1 MPYKPTMPTGY
12 TSLPNPSSHVEED
25 ELEAAF
31 EASDDEDEHA
41 HESSPLTHQRHSSEE
56 YIPSAEP
63 LSITT
68 GRPTHSR
75 TSTLGAY
82 DFEADRYDFPPPG
95 SPPRRDRAFTND
107 WGNSNGIIPAGPV
120 AQPHFNRGRPG
131 MEWMRRVLPAR
142 IADRIVPARQAV
154 AIGGGGV
161 DGVFSNMSAKP
172 TLPRLIREGK

>member
-1 MPYKPTMPTGY
+1 MPSGY

-41 HESSPLTHQRHSSEE
+41 HESSPLTRQRYSSEGDV
-56 YIPSAEP
+56 PSAEP
-63 LSITT
+63 LPATT

-75 TSTLGAY
+75 TTTLGAY

-120 AQPHFNRGRPG
+120 ARPQFNHGRPG
-131 MEWMRRVLPAR
+131 LAWVRRVLPAR
-142 IADRIVPARQAV
+142 IAERIAPGQQNPAV
-154 AIGGGGV
+154 GGGGV
-161 DGVFSNMSAKP
+161 DGVFSNISAKP
-172 TLPRLIREGK
+172 SAPRLIREGKATL